1 MLKNLLNSCFDAYRG
16 SHKSVVA
23 GRHIAT
29 DISFPTGYENVNAT
43 TYVPPCD
50 GMFVIQCEPAEGY
63 AYYNLTVRR
72 DQLDCGFVGSYGQ
85 TWPVLEILAE
95 RAKRFTGTRGLM
107 ELLRTSRRTSAFT
120 HTSALNVCFGGASYR

>member
-29 DISFPTGYENVNAT
+29 DISFPTGYENVNAN

-50 GMFVIQCEPAEGY
+50 GALVIQCEPAEGY
-63 AYYNLTVRR
+63 PNCNLTVRR
-72 DQLDCGFVGSYGQ
+72 DQFDCGIVGSSGQ
-85 TWPVLEILAE
+85 TWPVLETPCRKGETIHWYAWIDG
-95 RAKRFTGTRGLM
+95 AAQNIKAHIRFYPYIG
-107 ELLRTSRRTSAFT
+107 S
-120 HTSALNVCFGGASYR
+120 